1 MLQDNNIKSAFTIK
15 ELLFVVFILIIFAV
29 FIQPT
34 LEDTSGELMSS
45 DEAHNLKKCLQ
56 DIENSFLISGVENIN
71 TNACDS
77 ILCFGIDLGNNMHD
91 GKVSIFRKS
100 DAEAYCYDAGGAFDS
115 AEEEGLIDIGED
127 NKTYIFNSK
136 RAKSWD

>member
-1 MLQDNNIKSAFTIK
+1 MLQDNLKKAFTIK
-15 ELLFVVFILIIFAV
+15 ELLFVVLMLIIFAV

-34 LEDTSGELMSS
+34 LENTGGEIESS
-45 DEAHNLKKCLQ
+45 NDASNLKKCLQ

-71 TNACDS
+71 TNACDN
-77 ILCFGIDLGNNMHD
+77 ILCFGIDLGNNLHD
-91 GKVSIFRKS
+91 GKITVFRKS

-115 AEEEGLIDIGED
+115 AEEDGLIGVGED